1 MNEDITQVTGL
12 HQSVVHT
19 RFLGKILGN
28 ERLATSRRAIK
39 NHAVENLQPVPCGHV
54 RILQCKEHLT
64 FQQGFQLFH
73 TCHPVESSLPGG
85 FLETELDGRLA
96 VIRLKWLKIG
106 KEVILFQIPH
116 QRHLEFMKR
125 FGHLSDGLETLLRIR
140 VHGLSQKCQNS
151 TEDIIMQNAPIRLM
165 PMQITNP
172 EWVAVLTIFLLLPRV
187 LLQQEEIQEAPHGKD
202 IGPRIAHALKNLV
215 GLEPVAARRP
225 PRLLLRGVRGYVGKT
240 DELCTPAYNLCPFN
254 PHVVGV
260 NVV

>member
-1 MNEDITQVTGL
+1 MEAEAEKDGKRYYVNISITPGEETDIEVYQDGCETWTYNCPVDEID
-12 HQSVVHT
+12 
-19 RFLGKILGN
+19 FEN
-28 ERLATSRRAIK
+28 PEK
-39 NHAVENLQPVPCGHV
+39 NYKDIDA
-54 RILQCKEHLT
+54 
-64 FQQGFQLFH
+64 
-73 TCHPVESSLPGG
+73 
-85 FLETELDGRLA
+85 
-96 VIRLKWLKIG
+96 
-106 KEVILFQIPH
+106 
-116 QRHLEFMKR
+116 
-125 FGHLSDGLETLLRIR
+125 
-140 VHGLSQKCQNS
+140 
-151 TEDIIMQNAPIRLM
+151 EDIIMQNALIRLM

-202 IGPRIAHALKNLV
+202 ISPRIAHALKNLV